1 MRAFL
6 AAMRIGFAHTFAFRA
21 EVAVQLVSAFLVAGL
36 NGSLWRTAIQ
46 GRAQVAGV
54 PSGEVLSY
62 VVIAWVSVS
71 FVATRVNEDV
81 GRRVRDG
88 QIASDLLRPMSFPLQ
103 CYARDLGRAFGSLFV
118 QTLPLFAVTAAIFP
132 TQLPARASTWVLW
145 LASLV
150 LAHAVNFGLSF
161 LVGVAALPLHNVSG
175 LTHLKSTLVAVFSG
189 ALVPLELFSPAVRE
203 VVFRLPFFAM
213 AWTPASVFLERDV
226 PLFELLGAQAAWALA
241 MAALAAAGWWAAART
256 LTVQGG

>member
-1 MRAFL
+1 MRAAL
-6 AAMRIGFAHTFAFRA
+6 AAARIGFAHVLAFRA
-21 EVAVQLVSAFLVAGL
+21 EVAVQLVSALLVAGL
-36 NGSLWRTAIQ
+36 NGSLWRAATA

-54 PSGEVLSY
+54 PADEMMSY

-103 CYARDLGRAFGSLFV
+103 CYARDLGRAFGTLLVQTTPLFV
-118 QTLPLFAVTAAIFP
+118 VTALLFP
-132 TQLPARASTWVLW
+132 TRLPERPSTWLLW

-161 LVGVAALPLHNVSG
+161 LVGIAALPLHEVTG
-175 LTHLKSTLVAVFSG
+175 LTHLKSTLVSVFSG
-189 ALVPLELFSPAVRE
+189 ALVPLELFGPTLRTVA
-203 VVFRLPFFAM
+203 FALPFHAM
-213 AWTPASVFLERDV
+213 AWAPASVFLERDL
-226 PLFELLGAQAAWALA
+226 PLLEVLGSQAAWALA
-241 MAALAAAGWWAAART
+241 MNALAALGWRAAAHT